1 MQRTDAVNIILKVF
15 LPCRCQCEATGI
27 RPLTETDKM
36 KTLTIT
42 REQFQD
48 LEDAYD
54 DAMSDRNVLLLRSI
68 KAEMVEWIE
77 AAHAEA
83 LAEWFDRLDS
93 DLLPE
98 ALEVVVNVT
107 DLPSMDHDRAK
118 WLENRL
124 AIFWGACD
132 DATRASMTDAAH
144 DEALEINQC
153 FDFNVQQVKLAAE
166 HQRSVLE
173 RLA

>member
-1 MQRTDAVNIILKVF
+1 
-15 LPCRCQCEATGI
+15 
-27 RPLTETDKM
+27 M

-48 LEDAYD
+48 LENAYD

-77 AAHAEA
+77 AAHTEA
-83 LAEWFDRLDS
+83 LAEWFDRMDC
-93 DLLPE
+93 DLSPE
-98 ALEVVVNVT
+98 GKAAESMQNDFYAANDEAARRALVDT
-107 DLPSMDHDRAK
+107 
-118 WLENRL
+118 
-124 AIFWGACD
+124 
-132 DATRASMTDAAH
+132 AH
-144 DEALEINQC
+144 AEALEINQC